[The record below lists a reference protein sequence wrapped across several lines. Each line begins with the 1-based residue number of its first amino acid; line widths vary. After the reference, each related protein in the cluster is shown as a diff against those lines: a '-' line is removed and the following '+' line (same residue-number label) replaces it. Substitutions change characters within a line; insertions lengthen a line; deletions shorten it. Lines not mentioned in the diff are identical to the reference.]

1 MKLFSRSGSAE
12 RYLAALDIGTEYTK
26 VLIAEFIEDD
36 DTNDLRVIGVG
47 RARQE
52 FGNMT
57 SGAISD
63 ITGVIKSCESA
74 LMMAED
80 QAGVR
85 ARNVVV
91 GIAGEFVKGI
101 TSTIRYRRPQQDRP
115 LDSAEMSLIINK
127 IQERAAVKAQKQ
139 IGFETGTPDVDVKLV
154 NSAIVSIHIDGYKV
168 SNPLGFTGKD
178 VSIQIYTAFA
188 PAMHISALERTADSL
203 DLDLLAVAAEPFAVA
218 RAVLGNESDQN
229 YTAILCDIGGGSTD
243 IAVVNDGGVEGTK
256 MFGVAGRSF
265 TKTISHDLGVSY
277 EAAEKLKVNLS
288 NAKIKPKVKAVIDN
302 AVNKT
307 MEVWLSGV
315 QIALEEFDTIDR
327 LPTKFLLCGGGASLE
342 ALVDNLETTDWYK
355 DLPFARRPLVQHI
368 SPDDVVGIS
377 DATGDVQGCNFVT
390 ALGLLRVGYD
400 TIKTTSGHNEG
411 IKGKLDRI
419 LRI

>member
-1 MKLFSRSGSAE
+1 MKLFSRNGSDNQ
-12 RYLAALDIGTEYTK
+12 YLAALDIGTEFTK
-26 VLIAEFIEDD
+26 VLIAEFIDD
-36 DTNDLRVIGVG
+36 DSNDLRVIGVG

-57 SGAISD
+57 GGAISD

-74 LMMAED
+74 LMKAED

-85 ARNVVV
+85 ARNVVI

-101 TSTIRYRRPQQDRP
+101 TSTIRYRRPRPDRE

-127 IQERAAVKAQKQ
+127 IQERAAVKAQQQ
-139 IGFETGTPDVDVKLV
+139 IGIETGTPDVDVKLV

-178 VSIQIYTAFA
+178 VAIQIYTAFA
-188 PAMHISALERTADSL
+188 PAMHISALGRTADSL
-203 DLDLLAVAAEPFAVA
+203 DLELLAVAAEPFAVA

-243 IAVVNDGGVEGTK
+243 IAVVNDGGVEGTR

-265 TKTISHDLGVSY
+265 TKTISHDLGISY

-288 NAKIKPKVKAVIDN
+288 NDNIKQKVRDAIDSAVD
-302 AVNKT
+302 KT
-307 MEVWLSGV
+307 TTVWLSGV
-315 QIALEEFDTIDR
+315 QIALDEFDTLDH

-342 ALVDNLETTDWYK
+342 GLVDSLETANWYK
-355 DLPFARRPLVQHI
+355 ELPFVRRPQVQHI
-368 SPDDVVGIS
+368 GPDDVIGIS
-377 DATGDVQGCNFVT
+377 DATGDVQGCDFIT

-400 TIKTTSGHNEG
+400 TIKTTDNSDKG
-411 IKGKLDRI
+411 IKGRLDRI